1 MSQQSLFSQTVSRL
15 SQASVRR
22 RSNSHAEV
30 LADQGALDPTH
41 PGLRLPEGDPLAQ
54 SMWYQS
60 LPPEQQSR
68 IGFLRLAVSL
78 KTAWQFENI
87 LQQGLLHRALYLSEG
102 TEEFRYIHYE
112 VIEESQHTLM
122 FDELIRR
129 WSGSSRSSRSSGLSP
144 TLRGMPS
151 WLRHVAA
158 QLMRILGRHSP
169 VVFFSMVLAGEEPLD
184 LMQRQWLGTD
194 DLPPI
199 VQQVL
204 QIHVAEEARHIS
216 YARAAIR
223 DEAARLSSL
232 RRRTVAFFTPVA
244 LGIMVRLMVRPTH
257 DLLAGGIPRDVLSE
271 VYRSPAGRDQMIDG
285 VGRIRALLAEL
296 GLVDRTARLMWRA
309 MGI

>member
-1 MSQQSLFSQTVSRL
+1 
-15 SQASVRR
+15 
-22 RSNSHAEV
+22 
-30 LADQGALDPTH
+30 
-41 PGLRLPEGDPLAQ
+41 
-54 SMWYQS
+54 MWYQS

-129 WSGSSRSSRSSGLSP
+129 WSGEHPGSGARA

-223 DEAARLSSL
+223 DEAARSSSL
-232 RRRTVAFFTPVA
+232 
-244 LGIMVRLMVRPTH
+244 
-257 DLLAGGIPRDVLSE
+257 
-271 VYRSPAGRDQMIDG
+271 
-285 VGRIRALLAEL
+285 
-296 GLVDRTARLMWRA
+296 
-309 MGI
+309 